1 MKIFSPYEELA
12 RPQLAWRRGQL
23 VAAASQLLTPGQTA
37 VCSKIF
43 TPYEELAHP
52 RLAWPRGQLV
62 AAASQLLTPGH
73 TAVFFYNI
81 LTI

>member
-12 RPQLAWRRGQL
+12 RPQLAWPRGQL

-37 VCSKIF
+37 VCSTIF
-43 TPYEELAHP
+43 SPYEELACP
-52 RLAWPRGQLV
+52 RLAWPRGQPV
-62 AAASQLLTPGH
+62 AAASQLETPG
-73 TAVFFYNI
+73 TNSCLFYNI